1 MLNKGVGVAMMYL
14 KYTDHQQ
21 TVENILGSFL
31 AQLAQDHE
39 PLPPFL
45 RDLYE
50 RHRACRTS
58 PTLSDLSIALSD
70 VSNLYKRVYVV
81 LDALDECTDDIRW
94 ELLEKLREIGPRVH
108 LLVTSR
114 DLDSIGEELQDFERL
129 EIKANKADLELFI
142 DHHIQKNKNLRKI
155 VQKSPTIGEDIK
167 VAVVTTAEDMY
178 SSFQM
183 NKTPGSFLIDSGSSL
198 RAFTWILWGALRHF
212 QSNTSE
218 RSSKACL
225 QR

>member
-1 MLNKGVGVAMMYL
+1 MMYL

-21 TVENILGSFL
+21 TLESILGSFL
-31 AQLAQDHE
+31 AQLAQGYE
-39 PLPPFL
+39 PLPTFL

-50 RHRACRTS
+50 RHRAYRTL

-70 VSNLYKRVYVV
+70 VSNLYKRTYVV

-94 ELLEKLREIGPRVH
+94 ELMEKLREIRPQVH

-114 DLDSIGEELQDFERL
+114 DLDSMKEELQDFERL

-155 VQKSPTIGEDIK
+155 VLKSPTMRDDIK
-167 VAVVTTAEDMY
+167 VAVVKTAEHMY
-178 SSFQM
+178 PIPSTNQNS
-183 NKTPGSFLIDSGSSL
+183 
-198 RAFTWILWGALRHF
+198 
-212 QSNTSE
+212 
-218 RSSKACL
+218 
-225 QR
+225 